1 MYLSENNH
9 HLKEKR
15 LEECVQLES
24 ILHKYAYMDPSIHD
38 CRLLTS
44 RLDAIHK
51 RQQQRK
57 GSRPKTLYPST
68 PYRLDDAKD
77 DDDDDVEDVEDDDVE
92 DDDDVEAKRSMSAKA
107 IRIIDHSLHL
117 LDQIEVSRVEH
128 RVNAKQLLYS
138 MTSQRKALGRTR
150 SFIYDTR
157 AFSSIPF
164 YAISPSCFNYQD
176 IESDCHL
183 MRDLNVSS
191 SSSSYPP
198 PQPSSSSSSSSQW
211 IIYKDPLCRANNN
224 QPPPRRY
231 YINSLTGELQEGEP
245 FDTFIKRSR
254 QGGLR
259 VENW

>member
-1 MYLSENNH
+1 
-9 HLKEKR
+9 
-15 LEECVQLES
+15 
-24 ILHKYAYMDPSIHD
+24 MDPSIHD

-44 RLDAIHK
+44 RLEAIHK
-51 RQQQRK
+51 RQQQKK
-57 GSRPKTLYPST
+57 GSRQKTFYPST
-68 PYRLDDAKD
+68 PYRLDNT
-77 DDDDDVEDVEDDDVE
+77 E
-92 DDDDVEAKRSMSAKA
+92 DDDDAEDEDAEDEDDDGVEAKRSMSAKA

-117 LDQIEVSRVEH
+117 LDQIEVSHVEH

-164 YAISPSCFNYQD
+164 YAISPSCFNYPD

-183 MRDLNVSS
+183 MRDLSVS
-191 SSSSYPP
+191 SSSSYP
-198 PQPSSSSSSSSQW
+198 SSSTQW
-211 IIYKDPLCRANNN
+211 FVYKDPLCRANNN

-231 YINSLTGELQEGEP
+231 YVNSRTGELQEGEP
-245 FDTFIKRSR
+245 FDAFMKRSR
-254 QGGLR
+254 QGLR